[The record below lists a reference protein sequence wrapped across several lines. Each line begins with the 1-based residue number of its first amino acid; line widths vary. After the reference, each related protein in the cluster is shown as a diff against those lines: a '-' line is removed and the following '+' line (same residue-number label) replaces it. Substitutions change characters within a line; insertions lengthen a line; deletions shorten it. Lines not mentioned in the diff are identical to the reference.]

1 VAPGLQDQA
10 GSDPLA
16 FCTSDPEELRPAF
29 QAGDS
34 GGHGLTLC
42 GKALASLGAPLGEN
56 PAAANGR
63 HAATE
68 SMPPLADE
76 SAWLKGS
83 FHELT
88 PREIQAPLYKVL
100 PERSQRQR
108 RRPRREAQSSRW
120 ANFSNPFRA

>member
-1 VAPGLQDQA
+1 
-10 GSDPLA
+10 
-16 FCTSDPEELRPAF
+16 
-29 QAGDS
+29 
-34 GGHGLTLC
+34 LTLS

-100 PERSQRQR
+100 AGRSQRQR
-108 RRPRREAQSSRW
+108 RRPRREARNHQGAAQSSRW
-120 ANFSNPFRA
+120 ANFSNPFRAWMSSMAHFTCSV